1 MNKGGVPQ
9 LGSVWSHVQ
18 LQECGRAVDE
28 AMRVFSSQLLDVT
41 CSMPMPEEDLEEALQ
56 RAKDAAYKRFQ
67 ELVMGE
73 EASKREHRAELD
85 ESFAKG
91 AARLRTENGGSAAQR
106 NEDWIRRRWESAVE

>member
-41 CSMPMPEEDLEEALQ
+41 CSMPMPDEDLEEALQ
-56 RAKDAAYKRFQ
+56 RARDAAHKRFQ
-67 ELVMGE
+67 DLVMGE
-73 EASKREHRAELD
+73 ESSKKEHRAELD
-85 ESFAKG
+85 GAIAKDTE
-91 AARLRTENGGSAAQR
+91 RLRRENGGSSEQR
-106 NEDWIRRRWESAVE
+106 NEDWIR